1 MPKLELNDRLIATMK
16 AEGSAIDL
24 FDAKTKGLNLRIAPS
39 GVKTWFLVYTSP
51 IDGKRAR
58 VALGHYPATPLARAR
73 AVAIETRGRV
83 EAGEDPRNSP
93 KVSGAMTVADLC
105 ELYIS
110 KHCPTIKTG
119 AELRRRLRADVIPA
133 IGTIKLSE
141 LHRRDLHRVLDPKIG
156 HGKRAAAG
164 KAFGD
169 LRAMIRW
176 AVARGDLDGNPIEGA
191 KRPVKSK
198 PRERFLEPEE
208 IAVLWKVWPTALP
221 ASVALALKL
230 ALVTGQRIGEVAGI
244 SLDEIDFPKA
254 LWNLPADRTKN
265 GFAHTV
271 PLSEMALDLIAD
283 ARKSAIGGRLFRLN
297 TQRVANLINQNRDRI
312 QVKHWT
318 AHDLRRTV
326 CTHMAKMGISPLVIG
341 AVVNH
346 RTQTKGGVTL
356 GVYVQYDYA
365 REKREALDMWA
376 DRLAAIVRGGAAK
389 LIHMRGHGAA

>member
-1 MPKLELNDRLIATMK
+1 MPKLDLNNRLISTMK

-51 IDGKRAR
+51 RDGKRAR

-93 KVSGAMTVADLC
+93 KVSGAMTIADLC

-119 AELRRRLRADVIPA
+119 TELRRRLRADVIPV
-133 IGTIKLSE
+133 IGSIKLSD
-141 LHRRDLHRVLDPKIG
+141 LHRRDLHRVLDAKS
-156 HGKRAAAG
+156 GKRAAAG

-176 AVARGDLDGNPIEGA
+176 AVARGDLDTNPIEGA
-191 KRPVKSK
+191 KRPGKSK

-208 IAVLWKVWPTALP
+208 IAILWKAWPTALP

-244 SLDEIDFPKA
+244 TLDEIDFPKA
-254 LWNLPADRTKN
+254 LWNLPAHRTKN
-265 GFAHTV
+265 GYAHTV
-271 PLSEMALDLIAD
+271 PLSDTALDLIRE
-283 ARKSAIGGRLFRLN
+283 ARLAVPTSRLFRLN

-312 QVKHWT
+312 PVKHWT
-318 AHDLRRTV
+318 AHDLRRTT

-346 RTQTKGGVTL
+346 RTQTKAGVTL

-365 REKREALDMWA
+365 KEKREALELWA
-376 DRLAAIVRGGAAK
+376 DRLQAVIGGTDAK
-389 LIHMRGHGAA
+389 VIPMKALGA